1 MKNNIMYDIE
11 MAKLQMKIKENNN
24 QKNVLLISYIN
35 SINIIYLQC
44 HLYISLLYNI
54 FDLP

>member
-24 QKNVLLISYIN
+24 QKNVLD
-35 SINIIYLQC
+35 Q
-44 HLYISLLYNI
+44 
-54 FDLP
+54 